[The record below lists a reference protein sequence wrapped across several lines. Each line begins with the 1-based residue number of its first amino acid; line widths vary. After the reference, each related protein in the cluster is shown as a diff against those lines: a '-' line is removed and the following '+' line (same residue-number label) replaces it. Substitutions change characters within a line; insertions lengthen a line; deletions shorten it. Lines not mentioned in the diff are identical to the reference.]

1 MKKLPELLSPAG
13 SLQAF
18 EAAIDGGADA
28 IYVGGASFN
37 ARINAKNFT
46 AEEMREAVKL
56 AHRRNSRLSLAVA
69 SAYKVPVCD
78 GAFDLVL
85 NMFSP
90 LAVDEISRVLRKGG
104 IFVMAIPGEEHLFGL
119 KSATYNLPYKNE
131 VRPKDIPGFC
141 LISDERVRYEMHLTS
156 SDEIR
161 ALFMMTPYAYR
172 TGKEERE
179 RVLSLDELRT
189 DADFYVLAYRKL

>member
-1 MKKLPELLSPAG
+1 
-13 SLQAF
+13 
-18 EAAIDGGADA
+18 
-28 IYVGGASFN
+28 
-37 ARINAKNFT
+37 
-46 AEEMREAVKL
+46 
-56 AHRRNSRLSLAVA
+56 
-69 SAYKVPVCD
+69 
-78 GAFDLVL
+78 
-85 NMFSP
+85 MFSP